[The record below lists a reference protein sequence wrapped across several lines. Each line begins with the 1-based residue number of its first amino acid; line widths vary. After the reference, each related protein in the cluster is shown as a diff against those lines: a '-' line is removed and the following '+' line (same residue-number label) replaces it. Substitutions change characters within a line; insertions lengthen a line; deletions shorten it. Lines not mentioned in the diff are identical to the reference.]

1 MIKIGV
7 SSCFMYPDIDRIVFG
22 PKTLLYLENDMAQ
35 YLSRPGVM
43 PILIPDFNGD
53 RMKEFL
59 DEMDGFVFQGGVDL
73 APESYGEEPI
83 GRWKG
88 DKYRDEYEL
97 AIMDYAVKSGKPI
110 FGICRGF
117 QVMNVHFGG
126 TLYQDM
132 ETQNSNVGKHRDAI
146 EYDKVNHEVILTKGE
161 LLDKM
166 YEGVEAPRV
175 NSVHHQGVKD
185 LGKDL
190 KVLATSKNDDIIE
203 AFTWTGAPDGKVMG
217 VQWHPEFFHT
227 IKDQLIDA
235 NKLYDHFLSFIK
247 ASS

>member
-1 MIKIGV
+1 MIKIGA

-43 PILIPDFNGD
+43 PILIPDFHGD

-97 AIMDYAVKSGKPI
+97 AIMDYAIKSGKPVL
-110 FGICRGF
+110 GICRGF

-132 ETQNSNVGKHRDAI
+132 ETQKPEVIKHRDAI
-146 EYDKVNHEVILTKGE
+146 EYDKVNHEIVLTKGE
-161 LLDKM
+161 LLDKI
-166 YEGVEAPRV
+166 YSGIEAPRV

-190 KVLATSKNDDIIE
+190 KVLATSKEDGIVE

-227 IKDQLIDA
+227 IQDQLIDA
-235 NKLYDHFLSFIK
+235 NKIYDHFLSFIDK
-247 ASS
+247 K